1 MGEDE
6 AENREE
12 KITVEE
18 LEADVSAPTTT
29 LIGRT
34 LFKGGVL
41 SAFGH
46 RDFRI
51 LWPGAL
57 LSNIG
62 TWVHMTAL
70 LWFVKELTNSDAWV
84 GAANFANFIPV
95 LIFVLLSG
103 SLADRLNRK
112 KLIIVTQVAMMLGAF
127 ALGICTSLG
136 WASLGVIMCLTAFMG
151 VAFVFNFPAWRAI
164 VTDLCPGK
172 DMLNAVVL
180 DAAQF
185 NMARFIGPALG
196 AIILN
201 VWGIA
206 AAFYVN
212 GFSFLAVIG
221 ALLLLKTETP
231 GHPVPVGGTGRHI
244 AEVLKYAW
252 TNKWARNVLII
263 LGVTAF
269 FGLPFV
275 VLLPAVA
282 KDILGRG
289 AAGFGLLMGFTGL
302 GAVIAAPLVTLINR
316 RISES
321 EIIKGSALCAGLL
334 LVFFS
339 LSRTYWLSL
348 MISIGLGASYLTMCA
363 TINTVLQSRVSR
375 DMRGR
380 IMSLYI
386 LVFQGVFPIGGL
398 VMGFLA
404 DVRSAP
410 FSLFV
415 GGAVC
420 FAMAVVITAF
430 PSLLRDAVTDNVN
443 NYAG

>member
-1 MGEDE
+1 MSDTE
-6 AENREE
+6 AEDREE
-12 KITVEE
+12 GISVEE

-70 LWFVKELTNSDAWV
+70 LWFVKELTDSDAWV

-103 SLADRLNRK
+103 SLADQLNRK
-112 KLIIVTQVAMMLGAF
+112 KLIIVTQAAMMLGAF

-136 WASLGVIMCLTAFMG
+136 LTSLGVIMGLTAFMG
-151 VAFVFNFPAWRAI
+151 VAFAFNFPAWRAI

-221 ALLLLKTETP
+221 ALLLLKTDTP
-231 GHPVPVGGTGRHI
+231 GHPVPAGGTGRHI
-244 AEVLKYAW
+244 AEVLEYAW

-275 VLLPAVA
+275 VLLPAVSR
-282 KDILGRG
+282 DVLGRG
-289 AAGFGLLMGFTGL
+289 AGGFGLLMGFTGL
-302 GAVIAAPLVTLINR
+302 GAVMAAPLVTLINR
-316 RISES
+316 RVSES
-321 EIIKGSALCAGLL
+321 EIIKGSTVSAGLL
-334 LVFFS
+334 LVLFS
-339 LSRTYWLSL
+339 LSRTFWLSL
-348 MISIGLGASYLTMCA
+348 IISIGLGASYLTMCA
-363 TINTVLQSRVSR
+363 TINTVLQSRVNC

-404 DVRSAP
+404 DMRSAT
-410 FSLFV
+410 FSLFI

-420 FAMAVVITAF
+420 LVMAVVIMAF
-430 PSLLRDAVTDNVN
+430 PSLLRDAASSDATEI
-443 NYAG
+443 AG